1 MNCIT
6 PTFTLLPSLT
16 SAGNIELHSHNNDHI
31 TLLLSVIPCEINV
44 PANIIVTNILV
55 VPLQISHVNKQLD
68 TSNVGS
74 P

>member
-16 SAGNIELHSHNNDHI
+16 SAGNIELYSHNNDHI

-44 PANIIVTNILV
+44 PANVIVTNILV